1 MAKYTGQQK
10 LALNLNALSQVNNSK
25 ERSERMIGLNQH
37 QYGLDGQLQATGE
50 YADQFSNQGFSEN
63 SG

>member
-1 MAKYTGQQK
+1 
-10 LALNLNALSQVNNSK
+10 
-25 ERSERMIGLNQH
+25 MIGLNQH